1 MARTCYRTL
10 QVDGSSEFDELAGDI
25 LNAFDFDFEHL
36 YEFRTKLRNVEE
48 NITYSLG
55 EDYCPYD
62 FWEDSAE
69 DTEETNSSDKTE
81 NCTEEIEYEDP
92 TPDFGEYDIHRP
104 LTHLNPEKGTKF
116 IFIMILVMTGIL
128 LFMFQKQKKINHY
141 LNIQSV
147 SKVLER

>member
-1 MARTCYRTL
+1 MHLILTL
-10 QVDGSSEFDELAGDI
+10 SI
-25 LNAFDFDFEHL
+25 CH
-36 YEFRTKLRNVEE
+36 EFRTKLRNVEGI
-48 NITYSLG
+48 ITYSLG

-92 TPDFGEYDIHRP
+92 DPDFGEYDIHRP